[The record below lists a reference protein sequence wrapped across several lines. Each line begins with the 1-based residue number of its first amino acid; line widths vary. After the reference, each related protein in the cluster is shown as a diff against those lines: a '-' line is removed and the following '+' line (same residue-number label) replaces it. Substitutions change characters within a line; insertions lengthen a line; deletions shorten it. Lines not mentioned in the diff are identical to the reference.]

1 MTTRNRTHRIIY
13 WSRVHHNSLTRRSLT
28 GEASIED
35 FRSSIAT
42 AAHRNEIPQHA
53 NTPGHVQ
60 ILQHFRYCGT
70 WFIENMKRCNR
81 YETKCEK
88 LNSKLFW
95 KFQIDSLST
104 RTERWVG
111 MHMSLCVWLLSLI
124 FRNGL
129 IISFIW
135 NANSEIVAPNSENI
149 LRWKTNMKSYTL
161 LCIECAVHF
170 ADGSR
175 SRALILTARRGFIYK
190 FQRCANESASV
201 VNGCLMILKIITIQR
216 YILASL
222 LFTQSQQQQMVL
234 YGGASGAAE
243 CENKK
248 KEKMNAAVIWFMMGN
263 RQFYFRDCI
272 CCCCELVR
280 EPHK

>member
-1 MTTRNRTHRIIY
+1 MTTRNCAHRIIR
-13 WSRVHHNSLTRRSLT
+13 WSRVHHNSLTPRHLT

-42 AAHRNEIPQHA
+42 AHIAAHRNEIPHHA
-53 NTPGHVQ
+53 NPPGHVR

-88 LNSKLFW
+88 LNFKLFW
-95 KFQIDSLST
+95 KFQIDSLGT
-104 RTERWVG
+104 RSQRWVG
-111 MHMSLCVWLLSLI
+111 MHMSLCVLFLSLI

-149 LRWKTNMKSYTL
+149 FLWKTNMKSYTL
-161 LCIECAVHF
+161 QCIECAIHF
-170 ADGSR
+170 AGGSR
-175 SRALILTARRGFIYK
+175 SRAHILTALRGFIYK
-190 FQRCANESASV
+190 FQRCANETAS
-201 VNGCLMILKIITIQR
+201 CLMILKIITFQR

-222 LFTQSQQQQMVL
+222 LLTQSQQKKWFCTTEPVAL
-234 YGGASGAAE
+234 LWWWLVRAKTR
-243 CENKK
+243 KK
-248 KEKMNAAVIWFMMGN
+248 KNECSSNLIHDGQSSILFL
-263 RQFYFRDCI
+263 RS
-272 CCCCELVR
+272 
-280 EPHK
+280 H